1 MSEKISVRL
10 TDKMVLIG
18 LAMGAAYWVIETVL
32 CVFMGYKIGFFE
44 RLLGPDLN
52 GLSTRIVVICLFLIF
67 GSHSQFTM
75 KQRDQAR
82 TESDELREA
91 NAELRRELERLRNKI
106 GS

>member
-1 MSEKISVRL
+1 MGEKISVRL

-18 LAMGAAYWVIETVL
+18 LAMGAAYWIIETVL
-32 CVFMGYKIGFFE
+32 CVFMGYQIGFFE

-67 GSHSQFTM
+67 GSHSQYTM

-82 TESDELREA
+82 TELSELREV
-91 NAELRRELERLRNKI
+91 NAQLRCELETLKDKC
-106 GS
+106 GC